1 LSRTTRYF
9 AYHILHSVPRTS
21 NPSGTMDADQY
32 LVKVVVS
39 ARSTPFET
47 YMNALLTSAG
57 NHVQLAVQL

>member
-1 LSRTTRYF
+1 M
-9 AYHILHSVPRTS
+9 
-21 NPSGTMDADQY
+21 MDADQY